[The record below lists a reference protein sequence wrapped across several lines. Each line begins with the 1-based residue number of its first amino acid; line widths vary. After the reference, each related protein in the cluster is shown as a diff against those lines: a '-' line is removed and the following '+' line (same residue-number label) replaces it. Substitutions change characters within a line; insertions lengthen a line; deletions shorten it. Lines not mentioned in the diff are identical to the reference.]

1 MRSIEHR
8 SININTNVT
17 PHISVMMT
25 TVYKDSI
32 SDVIQSKS
40 FEKCEFLYI
49 CYIFKVMIEKR
60 FYMQGNHSKRIFISD
75 R

>member
-1 MRSIEHR
+1 M
-8 SININTNVT
+8 
-17 PHISVMMT
+17 
-25 TVYKDSI
+25 YKDSI

-40 FEKCEFLYI
+40 FEKCESLYI